1 MKEPIYKSLYEY
13 CMQRCVGCPRTTPKL
28 GFGEDKKG
36 IQNPSNL
43 KGLRSHLLN

>member
-13 CMQRCVGCPRTTPKL
+13 VYNSCMDCPRTTPKL

-43 KGLRSHLLN
+43 KGLRSYLLN

>member
-13 CMQRCVGCPRTTPKL
+13 VRNVIS
-28 GFGEDKKG
+28 FGEDKKG

>member
-13 CMQRCVGCPRTTPKL
+13 VCNCVDCPRTIPKL

-36 IQNPSNL
+36 IQTSSNL